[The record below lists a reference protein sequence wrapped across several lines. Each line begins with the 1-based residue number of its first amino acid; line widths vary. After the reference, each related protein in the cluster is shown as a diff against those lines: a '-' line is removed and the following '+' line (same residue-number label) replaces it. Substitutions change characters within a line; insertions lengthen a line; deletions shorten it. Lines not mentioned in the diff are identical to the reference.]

1 MHSLERIFGK
11 TISDFKEDFDGKNSY
26 IIMKFEDGGKLN
38 ISAYSNKGEGT
49 GQFDIDTSQLK
60 NDGII
65 GKRIHDVKEEFDG
78 LSDFL
83 TFIFKDGSKLT
94 ITSFSSSEEGT
105 AGLKTNVYSADSIVA
120 ESLEELFE
128 NRYMDARNGDYQLH
142 EDGEYNPNIVI
153 GIIINPRYKMEFIQV
168 IKKLKSE
175 FETARLDVELT
186 GEAKAPVITVDNAT
200 VEDVS
205 DFLYQEIQDGIVY
218 TVDEI

>member
-26 IIMKFEDGGKLN
+26 IIMKFKDGGKLN

-49 GQFDIDTSQLK
+49 GQFDVDTSKLK
-60 NDGII
+60 GDGLV

-105 AGLKTNVYSADSIVA
+105 AGLSTNVYSADNIVA

-142 EDGEYNPNIVI
+142 EDGEYNPSVVI
-153 GIIINPRYKMEFIQV
+153 GVIINPQHKMAFIEV
-168 IKKLKSE
+168 IKKLKQE
-175 FETARLDVELT
+175 FETAKFDVELT
-186 GEAKAPVITVDNAT
+186 GEAKAPVITIEGT
-200 VEDVS
+200 TIEDVS
-205 DFLYQEIQDGIVY
+205 DYLYKEIQDGIVY
-218 TVDEI
+218 AVDEI